1 MLRFYPAREAGAYRQ
16 PTSSREPLTLREAAR
31 QTGIAR
37 DAMVAA
43 FKAGRLPRIYEN
55 GRMRVTLRDLAE
67 WQRLGSLAR

>member
-1 MLRFYPAREAGAYRQ
+1 MLRFYPARETGAYRQ

-43 FKAGRLPRIYEN
+43 FRAGHLPRIRDN

-67 WQRLGSLAR
+67 WQRSGSRAR